1 MVRRRHPFVRIFRRD
16 SLHQRRR
23 IRIAG
28 LDDPTVWRQNL
39 AGVDKGDLGDL
50 LHATVAGEAMSSENR
65 PDVPM
70 EANPVWNGRVA
81 ICRCGLSSEEANQ
94 DRK

>member
-1 MVRRRHPFVRIFRRD
+1 
-16 SLHQRRR
+16 
-23 IRIAG
+23 
-28 LDDPTVWRQNL
+28 
-39 AGVDKGDLGDL
+39 
-50 LHATVAGEAMSSENR
+50 MSSENR